1 MSQLSLRE
9 LRESPQAAVLWDIA
23 RSRVV
28 WANAAGV
35 KLFDCQSLFD
45 LIDRP
50 FAAAESGLVE
60 LQKSAAELT
69 EGGTVNG
76 AFEFPSVGIEIPIVC
91 SCSLRKLADGRN
103 GILMVQ
109 DELPKSNASVGL
121 PDMSQALQFLP
132 VPVVVFSRD
141 GNLIF
146 SNEATDAFLP
156 ANKTVTIETLLDE
169 RKLAVPF
176 TRLESAA
183 LVAQSGKMLGR
194 HGIRDVMVTLR
205 RLDGSEPAYAVATID
220 DVTDRRALAEGVLPG
235 LEAAESFKS
244 SDQDIAFRKVGQSIL
259 DEMSASS
266 TPRDQQQKS
275 ISPELDVKG
284 QTELVSQSLVS
295 QSEPKPVSGGRQ
307 RTIPDTI
314 KQAMERS
321 GEAVIIMQRDA
332 VAFVTEKA
340 VSLFEFNSPDDLM
353 ASQEPAAALS
363 RLGPSL
369 AEQEFVTAK
378 GNLLTTDVMVTSI
391 PWLHGPA
398 KQYRIKPARNN
409 PRPPQPQLPAAQ
421 NGSNNGAAWTSRT
434 EGTKAYGTEKPK
446 LSLVRDSADTLVA
459 ESASDNG
466 KENSFNSA
474 TEEIQAILDVVNDGI
489 ITMDS
494 QARILSFS
502 AGAESIF
509 GSTIGDVI
517 GLPLTNL
524 FDAASIPVF
533 ENYVASL
540 QQPGLASVFNDGRE
554 ILAKVGES
562 GTMPLF
568 LTLGRMQLQ
577 NSDAVFCAV
586 VRDITQWKR
595 TEAELRAAK
604 ESAEKVSAQ
613 KSEFLARISHELR
626 TPINAIMGF
635 SDLMR
640 RDNGDALRHEKYL
653 GYAHDIHASAAHLL
667 SLINDLLDLSKA
679 ESGRM
684 DMTFGAVSIPDVVE
698 YANRM
703 LEREAADRHVIIR
716 TAISEKLPRVVADLR
731 AMRQILINI
740 VSNAIKYTN
749 AGGEV
754 TVSANVGKTGQLKIR
769 VRDTGIGMSQDEITN
784 ALEPFKRVATEGRE
798 RPGTGLGLPL
808 TKALA
813 EANRASFDIS
823 SEPGHGTTVE
833 ITFPTTRV
841 LAD

>member
-9 LRESPQAAVLWDIA
+9 LRESTQAAVLWDIA

-35 KLFDCQSLFD
+35 KLFDSQSLFD

-50 FAAAESGLVE
+50 FASTESGLVE
-60 LQKSAAELT
+60 LHKCAAELT

-76 AFEFPSVGIEIPIVC
+76 AFEFPSVGIETPIVC

-109 DELPKSNASVGL
+109 DELPKTNPSVGA

-141 GNLIF
+141 GNVIYG
-146 SNEATDAFLP
+146 NEAAAAFLP
-156 ANKTVTIETLLDE
+156 EKAVVTVETVLDD
-169 RKLAVPF
+169 RKLAIPF
-176 TRLESAA
+176 SRLETAA
-183 LVAQSGKMLGR
+183 LVAQSGKMQGR
-194 HGIRDVMVTLR
+194 HGPRSVMVSLR
-205 RLDGSEPAYAVATID
+205 RLDGSELAYAVATID
-220 DVTDRRALAEGVLPG
+220 DVTDRRALAEGALPEF
-235 LEAAESFKS
+235 EANENTKPV
-244 SDQDIAFRKVGQSIL
+244 DQDVAFQKVGQSIL
-259 DEMSASS
+259 DEMSA
-266 TPRDQQQKS
+266 TAAAQDREQKPA
-275 ISPELDVKG
+275 SPEADVKT
-284 QTELVSQSLVS
+284 QTDTDPQAAV
-295 QSEPKPVSGGRQ
+295 PKLASGGRQ

-340 VSLFEFNSPDDLM
+340 VSLFEFKSPDDLM

-398 KQYRIKPARNN
+398 RQYRIKPTRN

-421 NGSNNGAAWTSRT
+421 NVSGNGATWIGKPDGAKVSGSER
-434 EGTKAYGTEKPK
+434 PK
-446 LSLVRDSADTLVA
+446 LSLVRDSADILIA

-524 FDAASIPVF
+524 FDTASIPVF

-640 RDNGDALRHEKYL
+640 QDNGGALRHEKYL

-716 TAISEKLPRVVADLR
+716 SAISEKLPRVVADLR

-769 VRDTGIGMSQDEITN
+769 VRDTGIGMSQDEIAN

>member
-9 LRESPQAAVLWDIA
+9 LRESTQAAVLWDIA

-28 WANAAGV
+28 WANAVGV

-50 FAAAESGLVE
+50 FASTESGLEE
-60 LQKSAAELT
+60 LQKCAAELT
-69 EGGTVNG
+69 EGATVNG
-76 AFEFPSVGIEIPIVC
+76 AFEFPSVGIETPIVF

-109 DELPKSNASVGL
+109 DELPKPSVSADA
-121 PDMSQALQFLP
+121 PNMSLALQFLP
-132 VPVVVFSRD
+132 VPVVVFDRK
-141 GNLIF
+141 GNVIY
-146 SNEATDAFLP
+146 SNDATEAFLP
-156 ANKTVTIETLLDE
+156 ARKVVTVENLLDE
-169 RKLAVPF
+169 RKLVIPF
-176 TRLESAA
+176 SRLETVA
-183 LVAQSGKMLGR
+183 LVAQSGKMHGR
-194 HGIRDVMVTLR
+194 HGLRDVMVSLR

-220 DVTDRRALAEGVLPG
+220 DVTDRRAVAEGVLPG
-235 LEAAESFKS
+235 LEALEDAKS
-244 SDQDIAFRKVGQSIL
+244 IDQDMAFQKVGQSIL
-259 DEMSASS
+259 DEMSA
-266 TPRDQQQKS
+266 TTVPRDEGQKPVT
-275 ISPELDVKG
+275 PEHVAKG
-284 QTELVSQSLVS
+284 QNDQDTQSA
-295 QSEPKPVSGGRQ
+295 PKPVSGGRQ

-321 GEAVIIMQRDA
+321 GEAVIIVQRDA
-332 VAFVTEKA
+332 VAFATEKA
-340 VSLFEFNSPDDLM
+340 VSLFEFDSIDDLM
-353 ASQEPAAALS
+353 ASPEPATALS

-378 GNLLTTDVMVTSI
+378 GNHLTTDVMVTSI

-398 KQYRIKPARNN
+398 RQYRIKPARN
-409 PRPPQPQLPAAQ
+409 PRQPQPQLPSIQ
-421 NGSNNGAAWTSRT
+421 NTPGNGTASASKS
-434 EGTKAYGTEKPK
+434 EATKASGSERPK
-446 LSLVRDSADTLVA
+446 IAMIRDSVDILVA
-459 ESASDNG
+459 ESASETG

-509 GSTIGDVI
+509 GNTIGDVI

-554 ILAKVGES
+554 VVAKVGES

-604 ESAEKVSAQ
+604 EAAEKVSAQ

-640 RDNGDALRHEKYL
+640 QDNGGALRHEKYL

-698 YANRM
+698 YATRM

-769 VRDTGIGMSQDEITN
+769 IRDTGIGMSQEEIAN

-823 SEPGHGTTVE
+823 SEPDHGTTVE